1 MELQW
6 PLILFT
12 TLTAWACGV
21 FGAQGVLA
29 LKGAGKKSQQ
39 LLAVVSCVLLAAGG
53 IAVFFHLQHWERIFN
68 GFGHITSG
76 ITQELIAIVAFVA
89 VAVAYFAM
97 ARKSDDGGTL
107 PKGMAWVAV
116 AISVILAAVCAHS
129 YMMPARPAWDSVL
142 EVLSIVGA
150 ACLLGPATCAVVL
163 AAKGED
169 AGECGLPAVA
179 GSAIGAVCTAAY
191 AAFIQLSAGA
201 FSQVGYYFDPTHP
214 TKAVADAAATVG
226 DQAPLLWLGAVVVG
240 RWSAAWRPARRAM
253 RQAGS
258 SSAAWPW
265 SRPLSARSAC
275 ASPSTTWACPC
286 SCSTRRFRRGLAGPC
301 VRPPL
306 AGRLLRAGFGPPAPS
321 SRSRRFPARRRRGGR
336 SSPAAPIGLPD
347 DNRIPSSG
355 PFRLETPFPQPPPC
369 KQGRLQA
376 EGAALRPGSG
386 HLGDVALSA

>member
-12 TLTAWACGV
+12 TLTAWGCGV
-21 FGAQGVLA
+21 LGGAGALA

-39 LLAVVSCVLLAAGG
+39 LLAILSCVLLALGG

-76 ITQELIAIVAFVA
+76 ITQELIAIVVFVV
-89 VAVAYFAM
+89 VAVAYFVV

-107 PKGMAWVAV
+107 PRWMAWVAIAV
-116 AISVILAAVCAHS
+116 SVVLAAVCAHS
-129 YMMPARPAWDSVL
+129 YMMPARPAWDSVF

-163 AAKGED
+163 AAKGEET
-169 AGECGLPAVA
+169 GECGLPAVA

-201 FSQVGYYFDPTHP
+201 FTEVGYYFDPTHP

-226 DQAPLLWLGAVVVG
+226 
-240 RWSAAWRPARRAM
+240 
-253 RQAGS
+253 
-258 SSAAWPW
+258 AWPGLASDRLW
-265 SRPLSARSAC
+265 RADSCALVSARQPPSGHRTTTEYPERPLPLGDTL
-275 ASPSTTWACPC
+275 SP
-286 SCSTRRFRRGLAGPC
+286 
-301 VRPPL
+301 
-306 AGRLLRAGFGPPAPS
+306 
-321 SRSRRFPARRRRGGR
+321 
-336 SSPAAPIGLPD
+336 
-347 DNRIPSSG
+347 N
-355 PFRLETPFPQPPPC
+355 PPC

-376 EGAALRPGSG
+376 EGAALRSG
-386 HLGDVALSA
+386 AGAWPSARALAPAPFLRLDLPQQPIECVDASYAVVGLLAGVVEGEQRFRVVVAPASEELRPIVMQRFSAPTGIFASRLTVWRCGAISFMRTRAACSWQARP

>member
-39 LLAVVSCVLLAAGG
+39 LLAVVSCVLLALGG

-76 ITQELIAIVAFVA
+76 ITQELIAIVVFVV
-89 VAVAYFAM
+89 VAVAYFVM

-107 PKGMAWVAV
+107 PKWIAWVAI

-129 YMMPARPAWDSVL
+129 YMMPARPAWDSVF

-150 ACLLGPATCAVVL
+150 AFLLGPATCAVVL

-169 AGECGLPAVA
+169 ADACGLPAVA

-191 AAFIQLSAGA
+191 AAFIQMSAGS
-201 FSQVGYYFDPTHP
+201 FTEVGNYFDPTRP
-214 TKAVADAAATVG
+214 TRAMVDASAALG
-226 DQAPLLWLGAVVVG
+226 DQVVLLWLGAVVVG
-240 RWSAAWRPARRAM
+240 AVA
-253 RQAGS
+253 
-258 SSAAWPW
+258 
-265 SRPLSARSAC
+265 PLAC
-275 ASPSTTWACPC
+275 AIIAKRKNDANSWK
-286 SCSTRRFRRGLAGPC
+286 L
-301 VRPPL
+301 
-306 AGRLLRAGFGPPAPS
+306 FGAV
-321 SRSRRFPARRRRGGR
+321 AVV
-336 SSPAAPIGLPD
+336 
-347 DNRIPSSG
+347 
-355 PFRLETPFPQPPPC
+355 
-369 KQGRLQA
+369 
-376 EGAALRPGSG
+376 AALVGAVCLR
-386 HLGDVALSA
+386 VAFYNAGLSVFMFY

>member
-39 LLAVVSCVLLAAGG
+39 LLAIMSCVLLAAGG

-116 AISVILAAVCAHS
+116 AISVVLAAVCAHS

-169 AGECGLPAVA
+169 AAACGLPAVA
-179 GSAIGAVCTAAY
+179 GSVIGAVCTAAY
-191 AAFIQLSAGA
+191 AAFIQMSAGA

-226 DQAPLLWLGAVVVG
+226 AQAPLLWLGAVVVG
-240 RWSAAWRPARRAM
+240 AAVPLVCCVAARKKGDA
-253 RQAGS
+253 AGWKLFGGVAVV
-258 SSAAWPW
+258 AA
-265 SRPLSARSAC
+265 
-275 ASPSTTWACPC
+275 
-286 SCSTRRFRRGLAGPC
+286 LAGAIC
-301 VRPPL
+301 
-306 AGRLLRAGFGPPAPS
+306 LRVAFYNV
-321 SRSRRFPARRRRGGR
+321 
-336 SSPAAPIGLPD
+336 GL
-347 DNRIPSSG
+347 SV
-355 PFRLETPFPQPPPC
+355 FMFY
-369 KQGRLQA
+369 
-376 EGAALRPGSG
+376 
-386 HLGDVALSA
+386 

>member
-1 MELQW
+1 M
-6 PLILFT
+6 
-12 TLTAWACGV
+12 
-21 FGAQGVLA
+21 
-29 LKGAGKKSQQ
+29 
-39 LLAVVSCVLLAAGG
+39 
-53 IAVFFHLQHWERIFN
+53 
-68 GFGHITSG
+68 
-76 ITQELIAIVAFVA
+76 AFVA

-116 AISVILAAVCAHS
+116 AISVVLAAVCAHS

-179 GSAIGAVCTAAY
+179 GSASGAVCTAAY

-240 RWSAAWRPARRAM
+240 AVVPLVCCVMARKKGDAASWK
-253 RQAGS
+253 
-258 SSAAWPW
+258 
-265 SRPLSARSAC
+265 L
-275 ASPSTTWACPC
+275 
-286 SCSTRRFRRGLAGPC
+286 
-301 VRPPL
+301 
-306 AGRLLRAGFGPPAPS
+306 FGGVAVV
-321 SRSRRFPARRRRGGR
+321 
-336 SSPAAPIGLPD
+336 
-347 DNRIPSSG
+347 
-355 PFRLETPFPQPPPC
+355 
-369 KQGRLQA
+369 
-376 EGAALRPGSG
+376 AALIGAVCLR
-386 HLGDVALSA
+386 VAFYNVGLSVFMFY

>member
-21 FGAQGVLA
+21 LGAQGVLA

-39 LLAVVSCVLLAAGG
+39 LLAVVSCVLLAVGG
-53 IAVFFHLQHWERIFN
+53 VCVFFHLQHWERIFN

-116 AISVILAAVCAHS
+116 AISAILAAVCAHS
-129 YMMPARPAWDSVL
+129 YMMPARPAWDSVF

-169 AGECGLPAVA
+169 AGACGLPAVA

-191 AAFIQLSAGA
+191 AAFIQMSAGSFA
-201 FSQVGYYFDPTHP
+201 EVGCYFDPTHP
-214 TKAVADAAATVG
+214 TKAVADAAATVAA
-226 DQAPLLWLGAVVVG
+226 QAPLLWLGAVIVG
-240 RWSAAWRPARRAM
+240 AI
-253 RQAGS
+253 
-258 SSAAWPW
+258 
-265 SRPLSARSAC
+265 
-275 ASPSTTWACPC
+275 
-286 SCSTRRFRRGLAGPC
+286 
-301 VRPPL
+301 VPL
-306 AGRLLRAGFGPPAPS
+306 ACCAMARKKGDAASWKLFG
-321 SRSRRFPARRRRGGR
+321 
-336 SSPAAPIGLPD
+336 
-347 DNRIPSSG
+347 
-355 PFRLETPFPQPPPC
+355 
-369 KQGRLQA
+369 
-376 EGAALRPGSG
+376 GAAVVAALIGAVCLR
-386 HLGDVALSA
+386 VAFYNVGLSVFMFY

>member
-12 TLTAWACGV
+12 TLTAWGCGV
-21 FGAQGVLA
+21 LGGAGALA

-39 LLAVVSCVLLAAGG
+39 LLAILSCVLLAAGG

-107 PKGMAWVAV
+107 PKGM
-116 AISVILAAVCAHS
+116 
-129 YMMPARPAWDSVL
+129 AWDSVL

-201 FSQVGYYFDPTHP
+201 FSQVGYYFD
-214 TKAVADAAATVG
+214 
-226 DQAPLLWLGAVVVG
+226 
-240 RWSAAWRPARRAM
+240 
-253 RQAGS
+253 
-258 SSAAWPW
+258 
-265 SRPLSARSAC
+265 LS
-275 ASPSTTWACPC
+275 
-286 SCSTRRFRRGLAGPC
+286 L
-301 VRPPL
+301 
-306 AGRLLRAGFGPPAPS
+306 
-321 SRSRRFPARRRRGGR
+321 
-336 SSPAAPIGLPD
+336 IH
-347 DNRIPSSG
+347 I
-355 PFRLETPFPQPPPC
+355 
-369 KQGRLQA
+369 
-376 EGAALRPGSG
+376 
-386 HLGDVALSA
+386 

>member
-21 FGAQGVLA
+21 FGGAGVLA

-39 LLAVVSCVLLAAGG
+39 LLAVVSCVLLAVGG
-53 IAVFFHLQHWERIFN
+53 VCVFFHLQHWERIFN

-89 VAVAYFAM
+89 VAVAYFVM
-97 ARKSDDGGTL
+97 ARKSDDGGAL
-107 PKGMAWVAV
+107 PKWMAWVAI
-116 AISVILAAVCAHS
+116 AT
-129 YMMPARPAWDSVL
+129 ARPAWDSVL

-169 AGECGLPAVA
+169 AGACGLPAVA

-226 DQAPLLWLGAVVVG
+226 AQAPLLWRAVVPLVCCVMARKKGDAASWKLFGGVAVVAALIGAVCLRVAFYNVG
-240 RWSAAWRPARRAM
+240 
-253 RQAGS
+253 
-258 SSAAWPW
+258 
-265 SRPLSARSAC
+265 LSV
-275 ASPSTTWACPC
+275 
-286 SCSTRRFRRGLAGPC
+286 FM
-301 VRPPL
+301 
-306 AGRLLRAGFGPPAPS
+306 FY
-321 SRSRRFPARRRRGGR
+321 
-336 SSPAAPIGLPD
+336 
-347 DNRIPSSG
+347 
-355 PFRLETPFPQPPPC
+355 
-369 KQGRLQA
+369 
-376 EGAALRPGSG
+376 
-386 HLGDVALSA
+386 

>member
-12 TLTAWACGV
+12 TFVAWSAGL
-21 FGAQGVLA
+21 FGAQG
-29 LKGAGKKSQQ
+29 
-39 LLAVVSCVLLAAGG
+39 LAVLSGEGKRAQLPALIGSVVLLAIGG
-53 IAVFFHLQHWERIFN
+53 VAVFFHLEHWERIFN

-76 ITQELIAIVAFVA
+76 ITQELIAIVVFVA

-179 GSAIGAVCTAAY
+179 GSAIGAVCAAAY

-226 DQAPLLWLGAVVVG
+226 AQAPLLWLGAVVVG
-240 RWSAAWRPARRAM
+240 AVVPLVCCVMARKKGDAASWK
-253 RQAGS
+253 
-258 SSAAWPW
+258 
-265 SRPLSARSAC
+265 L
-275 ASPSTTWACPC
+275 
-286 SCSTRRFRRGLAGPC
+286 
-301 VRPPL
+301 
-306 AGRLLRAGFGPPAPS
+306 FGGVAVV
-321 SRSRRFPARRRRGGR
+321 
-336 SSPAAPIGLPD
+336 
-347 DNRIPSSG
+347 
-355 PFRLETPFPQPPPC
+355 
-369 KQGRLQA
+369 
-376 EGAALRPGSG
+376 AALVGAVCLR
-386 HLGDVALSA
+386 VAFYNVGLSVFMFY

>member
-12 TLTAWACGV
+12 TLTAWGCGV
-21 FGAQGVLA
+21 LGAACALA

-39 LLAVVSCVLLAAGG
+39 LLAIMSCVLLAVAG

-107 PKGMAWVAV
+107 PKWMAWAAIAV
-116 AISVILAAVCAHS
+116 SVVAHS

-226 DQAPLLWLGAVVVG
+226 AQAPLLWLGAVVVG
-240 RWSAAWRPARRAM
+240 AVVPLVCCVAARKK
-253 RQAGS
+253 GD
-258 SSAAWPW
+258 AASWK
-265 SRPLSARSAC
+265 L
-275 ASPSTTWACPC
+275 
-286 SCSTRRFRRGLAGPC
+286 
-301 VRPPL
+301 
-306 AGRLLRAGFGPPAPS
+306 FG
-321 SRSRRFPARRRRGGR
+321 
-336 SSPAAPIGLPD
+336 
-347 DNRIPSSG
+347 
-355 PFRLETPFPQPPPC
+355 
-369 KQGRLQA
+369 
-376 EGAALRPGSG
+376 GAAVVAALFGAVCLR
-386 HLGDVALSA
+386 VAFYNVGLSVFMFY